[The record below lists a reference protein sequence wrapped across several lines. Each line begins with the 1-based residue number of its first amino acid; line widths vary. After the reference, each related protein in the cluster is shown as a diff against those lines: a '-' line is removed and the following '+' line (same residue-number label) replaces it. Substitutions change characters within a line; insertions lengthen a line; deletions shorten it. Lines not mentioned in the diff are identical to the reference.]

1 MTQKFRFHVLGLPH
15 TVSNKEYVA
24 CAYTQKVVKFCK
36 MMKARGHYIMH
47 YGHEESNVDCDEHIT
62 VTTNETLKKA
72 YGSYDWRKEFFKHAS
87 DDFAHRTFYANSISE
102 IHRRKQRNDFLLPF
116 WGWGH
121 KPVCDAHNDLIVVE
135 PGIGYSGGQFA
146 RWRVYE
152 SYAIMHGVEGPNHI
166 ASCNK
171 DWYHVVIPNYFD
183 LSEFEYKEKKEDYF
197 LYLGRIYT
205 GKGVHIAYEVCRN
218 LGVKLKIA
226 GQGDIHDIVG
236 KKIPDNVEYIGYADV
251 QKRKELMS
259 NAKASFLVSMYNEP
273 FGGVQIE
280 NLLCGTPTITSDWGA
295 FAENNLHG
303 VTGYRCRTYEDF
315 VLAVRDID
323 KIKPKDCRV
332 WGENFSLDKVSYMY
346 EKYFRDVYNV
356 YTGKGW
362 YAVDPTEAKLDW
374 LCKTY
379 PRA

>member
-1 MTQKFRFHVLGLPH
+1 
-15 TVSNKEYVA
+15 
-24 CAYTQKVVKFCK
+24 
-36 MMKARGHYIMH
+36 
-47 YGHEESNVDCDEHIT
+47 
-62 VTTNETLKKA
+62 
-72 YGSYDWRKEFFKHAS
+72 
-87 DDFAHRTFYANSISE
+87 
-102 IHRRKQRNDFLLPF
+102 
-116 WGWGH
+116 
-121 KPVCDAHNDLIVVE
+121 
-135 PGIGYSGGQFA
+135 
-146 RWRVYE
+146 
-152 SYAIMHGVEGPNHI
+152 MHGVEGPQHI

-183 LSEFEYKEKKEDYF
+183 LAEFDYKEKKEDYF

-226 GQGDIHDIVG
+226 GQGDIHEIVG
-236 KKIPDNVEYIGYADV
+236 KKIPDNIEYVGYADV
-251 QKRKELMS
+251 EKRKELMS

-315 VLAVRDID
+315 VMAIKNID
-323 KIKPKDCRV
+323 KIKPKDCRT
-332 WGENFSLDKVSYMY
+332 WGENFSLDKVAGMY

-356 YTGKGW
+356 YAGQGW
-362 YAVDPTEAKLDW
+362 YTVDPEESRLDW
-374 LCKTY
+374 LSKTY
-379 PRA
+379 PSA